1 MSSKNQVIVSG
12 LLGLELIGFAGA
24 TALPF
29 NDRIEFKI
37 GNRIESS
44 PAWLVPAKAE
54 FKGIER
60 GARWHQNLAFS
71 ISYGRDGNSDAYR
84 S

>member
-1 MSSKNQVIVSG
+1 MSSKNQVIFSR

-37 GNRIESS
+37 GNIIEAR
-44 PAWLVPAKAE
+44 PA
-54 FKGIER
+54 
-60 GARWHQNLAFS
+60 
-71 ISYGRDGNSDAYR
+71 
-84 S
+84 

>member
-1 MSSKNQVIVSG
+1 MIVSG
-12 LLGLELIGFAGA
+12 LLGLELIGFVVA

-37 GNRIESS
+37 GNRIESR

>member
-1 MSSKNQVIVSG
+1 VIVSG
-12 LLGLELIGFAGA
+12 LLGLGLIGFAGA

-37 GNRIESS
+37 GNRIESR

-71 ISYGRDGNSDAYR
+71 ISDGRDGNSDAYH

>member
-1 MSSKNQVIVSG
+1 MVVLLGHRFGVSLAMSSKNQVIVSG
-12 LLGLELIGFAGA
+12 LLGLGLIGFAGA

-37 GNRIESS
+37 GNRIESR

-60 GARWHQNLAFS
+60 GARWLGLTN
-71 ISYGRDGNSDAYR
+71 
-84 S
+84 

>member
-12 LLGLELIGFAGA
+12 FLDLGLIGFAGA

-37 GNRIESS
+37 GNRIESR

-60 GARWHQNLAFS
+60 GARWHQNLACS
-71 ISYGRDGNSDAYR
+71 VGNWWHGNSDAYR

>member
-1 MSSKNQVIVSG
+1 MNSKNQVIFPVF
-12 LLGLELIGFAGA
+12 LGLGLISFAGA

-29 NDRIEFKI
+29 NDRIELKI
-37 GNRIESS
+37 GNRFDSR
-44 PAWLVPAKAE
+44 PAWLVSAKAE

-60 GARWHQNLAFS
+60 GARWHQNLACS
-71 ISYGRDGNSDAYR
+71 VGNWWYGNSDAYR